1 MANWIISGCIYGI
14 VAVLLTLILIG
25 IPLAIALVLAAIVFP
40 ILGGVKANDGELWP
54 YPFSIQFF
62 RVDNNLP
69 FDGRSY

>member
-1 MANWIISGCIYGI
+1 M
-14 VAVLLTLILIG
+14 AVLLTLILIG